1 MFLRKFIQNPKQI
14 GSIIPSSRFLARKMI
29 QAVSWREVHAIAEL
43 GSGTGAIT
51 RFIQPQIDNASKV
64 FLFELDDIMRRNLK
78 ESYPQFICHSNACNM
93 NSIMN
98 QHGIDQLD
106 CIISGLPFF
115 TFENEVRETLLHQ
128 ITNALKPGG
137 YLVAFQYSLQMKKHL
152 LDHFVIEKIDLVPF
166 NIPPA
171 FVYVCRKRDDG
182 EMDNRRSRSIV

>member
-1 MFLRKFIQNPKQI
+1 MVE
-14 GSIIPSSRFLARKMI
+14 
-29 QAVSWREVHAIAEL
+29 AVSWNEVTAIAEI

-51 RFIQPQIDNASKV
+51 RFIQPQIDSSNKV
-64 FLFELDDIMRRNLK
+64 FLFEIDDKMRSNLQ

-98 QHGIDQLD
+98 KYGIDQLD

-115 TFENEVRETLLHQ
+115 NFERELRENLMLQ
-128 ITNALKPGG
+128 ITTALKPDG
-137 YLVAFQYSLQMKKHL
+137 YLIAFQYSLQMKKHL
-152 LDHFVIEKIDLVPF
+152 LDHFVIEKIDLVPL

-182 EMDNRRSRSIV
+182 AMDNQQSRTIV